1 MAKANPVDTALAQLA
16 ALKAMGPAVL
26 AAELPKYLA
35 HRSNIVVAKAAG
47 LARAAGVESLAP
59 QLTAAFG
66 RFMDAPAKTDP
77 TCAAKQE
84 IANALY
90 ELGAAESGVFLTGI
104 RHVQKEAAWGKPV
117 DTAAEL
123 RGLCALGLVR
133 MGYPDVMVELVDL
146 LADEEHQARIMAAR
160 AIAYAGRD
168 EGALLLRLKVLTGD
182 REDVVTAET
191 LLALGNLARTRA
203 LAFIRRYLDDP
214 NPTLAEAAA
223 MALGEM
229 RDAGALDVLLE
240 RWKRDPLPESRE
252 ALALPIVLSRL
263 PKALD
268 FLLAAAADQPEPVA
282 ARAVEALG
290 IYHNDSAVTAKVR
303 SAVES
308 RRSARLA
315 DTFRKSFEA

>member
-1 MAKANPVDTALAQLA
+1 
-16 ALKAMGPAVL
+16 VL
-26 AAELPKYLA
+26 AAELPKYLT
-35 HRSNIVVAKAAG
+35 HRSNLVV
-47 LARAAGVESLAP
+47 ARAADLARTGGVEAVVPL
-59 QLTAAFG
+59 LVAAFG

-90 ELGAAESGVFLTGI
+90 ELGAAESGVFLAGI

-146 LADEEHQARIMAAR
+146 LTDEQHQARIMAAR

-182 REDVVTAET
+182 REDVVTAEC

-203 LAFIRRYLDDP
+203 LAFIRRYLNDP
-214 NPTLAEAAA
+214 NPALAESAA
-223 MALGEM
+223 MSLGEM

-240 RWKRDPLPESRE
+240 RWRRYPLAESRE

-263 PKALD
+263 PKGLD
-268 FLLAAAADQPEPVA
+268 FLLTAVAGESEPVA

-290 IYHNDSAVTAKVR
+290 IYRNDAAVTAKVR
-303 SAVES
+303 SAAEA
-308 RRSARLA
+308 RASARLA
-315 DTFRKSFEA
+315 EVFRQSFEG